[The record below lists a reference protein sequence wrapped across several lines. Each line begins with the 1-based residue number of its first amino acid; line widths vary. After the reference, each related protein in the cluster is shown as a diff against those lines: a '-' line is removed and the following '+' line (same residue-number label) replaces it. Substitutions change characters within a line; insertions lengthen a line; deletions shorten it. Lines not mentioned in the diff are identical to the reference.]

1 MHTQIIWLFC
11 TEKEMLSRIFYPYFI
26 NMDFWQW
33 FDVSLMEIFCG
44 FMSPFEQWN
53 DTSADY
59 ICPGKILTYVTKLKA
74 KQNKTRIL

>member
-1 MHTQIIWLFC
+1 
-11 TEKEMLSRIFYPYFI
+11 
-26 NMDFWQW
+26 
-33 FDVSLMEIFCG
+33 MEIFCG